1 MWTSATAHYSE
12 SMLLDVG
19 GFLAYWLLPF
29 PWWLAVVGLL
39 ACVEIG
45 EVLLWLRL
53 RHRRSITGAEALV
66 SMTGRL
72 TSRDRVRIRGTSYRA
87 RVVEGQPG
95 DEVVVEGVEGMT
107 LVVRRR
113 G

>member
-1 MWTSATAHYSE
+1 V
-12 SMLLDVG
+12 LLVIG

-29 PWWLAVVGLL
+29 PWWLVVVGLL
-39 ACVEIG
+39 ACLEIG
-45 EVLLWLRL
+45 EVLVWLRL
-53 RHRRSITGAEALV
+53 RHRRSITGPEALV

-72 TSRDRVRIRGTSYRA
+72 TSTDRVQIRGTSYRA
-87 RVVEGQPG
+87 RVIEGRPG

-113 G
+113 